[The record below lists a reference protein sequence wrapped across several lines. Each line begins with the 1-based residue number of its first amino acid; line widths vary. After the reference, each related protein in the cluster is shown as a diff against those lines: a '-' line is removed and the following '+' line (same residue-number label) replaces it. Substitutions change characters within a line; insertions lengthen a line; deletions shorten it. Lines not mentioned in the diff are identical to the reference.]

1 MSPSIVEDA
10 MRANRIR
17 CSVALLAFVGAVG
30 TCPAFAQQQG
40 GSGLRI
46 DVDDGAGAR
55 RADRI
60 AIDGGYRV
68 WRDWGLTGRYATG
81 NRFRAGPAE
90 TLPASSLGMRDESYA
105 LGIFKAETWA
115 RGDRIALSVGQ
126 PLRGDAFG
134 FGTAGLG
141 AGLAG
146 VPAELPAVGLR
157 APGRELQT
165 ELSYWAPLWKGTGLG
180 FSLANRTRSSFDGP
194 LPDERSMSIRFS
206 SRF

>member
-1 MSPSIVEDA
+1 
-10 MRANRIR
+10 MRAERRLSTI
-17 CSVALLAFVGAVG
+17 ALFCLLGAAG
-30 TCPAFAQQQG
+30 ASPAFAQQQG

-46 DVDDGAGAR
+46 DVDEGSR

-68 WRDWGLTGRYATG
+68 WRDWGLSGRYATG
-81 NRFRAGPAE
+81 NRFRAGPSE
-90 TLPASSLGMRDESYA
+90 TLPASSFGMRDETFA

-141 AGLAG
+141 AGLGG

-157 APGRELQT
+157 APGREVQT

-180 FSLANRTRSSFDGP
+180 FSLANRTRNSFDGP